1 MERDITGVTN
11 FLFDQLEEV
20 DKRTDMEFEKKIK
33 NVDVLLRHIWK
44 AANANLAYKKM
55 LLQAPDIAQN
65 QELVL
70 KLVPH
75 KRDQASV

>member
-1 MERDITGVTN
+1 MDRDITGVTN

-20 DKRTDMEFEKKIK
+20 DKRSDMEFEKKLK
-33 NVDVLLRHIWK
+33 NADVILRHIWK
-44 AANANLAYKKM
+44 AANLNLAYKKM

-65 QELVL
+65 QDLVL

-75 KRDQASV
+75 KPDQQAA